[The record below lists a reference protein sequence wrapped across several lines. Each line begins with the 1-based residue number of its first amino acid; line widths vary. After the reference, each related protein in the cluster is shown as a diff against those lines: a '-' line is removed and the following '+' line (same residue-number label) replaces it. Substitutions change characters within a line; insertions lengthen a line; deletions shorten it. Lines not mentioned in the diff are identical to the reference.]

1 MNTTKAMAQVLLTE
15 VKRTYK
21 NYIEINCGPNAYKPS
36 GMPELYQGSFWSDDD
51 KNWTV
56 IWEDGPFQWTYSF
69 GGKIG
74 PDERLEAKG
83 YYAEPV
89 NGFQLGI
96 YNI

>member
-1 MNTTKAMAQVLLTE
+1 MNNTTKGNKMNTTKAMAQVLLTE

-51 KNWTV
+51 KNWT
-56 IWEDGPFQWTYSF
+56 YSF